1 MADGKVVIDLEIND
15 KEVDKKIDKTEK
27 KIDKFAKNVSQEEIK
42 PDVDA
47 DTSKLEKKLP
57 AM

>member
-27 KIDKFAKNVSQEEIK
+27 KIDKFAKTYHK
-42 PDVDA
+42 
-47 DTSKLEKKLP
+47 KKLNQ
-57 AM
+57 M